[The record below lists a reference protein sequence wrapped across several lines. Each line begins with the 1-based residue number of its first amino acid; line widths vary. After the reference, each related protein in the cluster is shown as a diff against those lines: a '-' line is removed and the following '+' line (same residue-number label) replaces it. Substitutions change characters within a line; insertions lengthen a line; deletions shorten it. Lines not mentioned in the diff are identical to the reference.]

1 MGNQLDLKLSSGWLT
16 GFKKRHN
23 IREFILHG
31 ESGNADLEAAKQ
43 AVPELMKLTESYQLR
58 VIFNCDESGLPWN
71 AEPNRCLAT
80 KPRAGKKL
88 SKKRVSVLFTVNA
101 DGSEKLPPLVI
112 GSAARPRCFN
122 GKSPWEHG
130 FTYCSNKKSWMTRS
144 IFEDWLE
151 NLNEVIARENR
162 KILLL
167 LDNVS
172 THKEVKPMSNV
183 KLHFLPVNTTSLLQ
197 PQDAGIIAATK
208 KRHKAKLMQNAVER
222 SDAGVVNP
230 FKCTLHESL
239 QWLYEAWSE
248 VSAQTIS
255 NCWRHVR
262 YVAQYEPEE
271 LLVLRFS
278 ELNLG

>member
-1 MGNQLDLKLSSGWLT
+1 M
-16 GFKKRHN
+16 
-23 IREFILHG
+23 
-31 ESGNADLEAAKQ
+31 
-43 AVPELMKLTESYQLR
+43 LTESYQLR
-58 VIFNCDESGLPWN
+58 DIFNCDESGLPWN
-71 AEPNRCLAT
+71 AELNR
-80 KPRAGKKL
+80 KKL

-101 DGSEKLPPLVI
+101 DGSEKLPPSLDLLLDHAVSMVNLHCHWI
-112 GSAARPRCFN
+112 C
-122 GKSPWEHG
+122 
-130 FTYCSNKKSWMTRS
+130 CSTTLFQCNKKSWMTQS

-151 NLNEVIARENR
+151 NLNEVMARENR

-255 NCWRHVR
+255 NC
-262 YVAQYEPEE
+262 
-271 LLVLRFS
+271 
-278 ELNLG
+278 